1 MLSFS
6 DCKLIIDNKI
16 NDLTFIGYKPE
27 ELYQPISYIL
37 KLGGKRLRPVMALM
51 ACNIFDNEIEYAVNP
66 ALAIEIFH
74 NFTLLH
80 DDIMDKA
87 PMRRGNPTVHHKWN
101 DNIAILSG
109 DAMNILAYQYLC
121 NTKSEYLPQL
131 LEIFSQTALEIC
143 EGQQMDMNF
152 ETRNDV
158 SLKEYLEMIRLKTAV
173 LIAASLKIGAICG
186 GASQASGKLL
196 YEFGL
201 NLGLAFQIQ
210 DDLLDAFGNEEEFGK
225 SIGGDIVAGKKTF
238 LYLKALEIASSEQ
251 KEELL
256 SLYNLNSSDAP
267 KKVEAVQCIFKNLG
281 ISDIAEETVAH
292 YTGNAM
298 KSLAEVSEINSTKA
312 LERLAYHIMSRKN

>member
-1 MLSFS
+1 MTFS
-6 DCKLIIDNKI
+6 
-16 NDLTFIGYKPE
+16 GYKPE

-51 ACNIFDNEIEYAVNP
+51 ACNLFKDKIDHAVNP
-66 ALAIEIFH
+66 AIAIEIFH

-101 DNIAILSG
+101 ENIAILSG

-121 NTKSEYLPQL
+121 DTKPEYLPQL

-152 ETRNDV
+152 ESRNDV
-158 SLKEYLEMIRLKTAV
+158 SLNEYLEMIRLKTAV
-173 LIAASLKIGAICG
+173 LLASSLKIGAICG
-186 GASQASGKLL
+186 EASESSRKLL
-196 YEFGL
+196 YKFGL

-238 LYLKALEIASSEQ
+238 LYLKALEIANAEQRQELSSIYNDH
-251 KEELL
+251 
-256 SLYNLNSSDAP
+256 SLESANKID
-267 KKVEAVQCIFKNLG
+267 KVLDIMKSVGVKQ
-281 ISDIAEETVAH
+281 IAEETVAR
-292 YTGNAM
+292 YTDTAM
-298 KSLAEVSEINSTKA
+298 KSLSEVMAVNSTKE
-312 LERLAYHIMSRKN
+312 LERVAYQIMSRKN